1 MERVEMKIQLSQ
13 IKASPNPIRKTWD
26 EEGMNN
32 LKWSL
37 MEQGQV
43 EPVGV
48 HKNHDG
54 YVLVWGHRRTEAARR
69 AGWNEIE
76 AVVVPENEID
86 NLIQAGIENL
96 AGEDMTVD
104 EKAEWAFRLTEM
116 GLSQSEISRLSS
128 IPNQTIS
135 NWIIY
140 YNQKNNKVSPGRNYS
155 QDEGFRKTIEIA
167 RVTKNDP
174 ETNKKLIDKVENE
187 KLTQETTYELAK
199 AYKHA
204 PTPEI
209 KKAVIETPITKHDTQ
224 EKILQRA
231 TEAVRQQGVAF
242 SWYHDIR
249 VSNMLD
255 AHRAIQIGI
264 ETLKIAK
271 KEVNAARL
279 ILKQERDYLLTY
291 VKRIDEILGEQN
303 G

>member
-1 MERVEMKIQLSQ
+1 MKIELSQ

-43 EPVGV
+43 EPIGI

-69 AGWNEIE
+69 AGWDEIE
-76 AVVVPENEID
+76 AVVVEENDID

-96 AGEDMTVD
+96 AGEDMTIK
-104 EKAEWAFRLTEM
+104 EKAEWAFRLIEM
-116 GLSQSEISRLSS
+116 GLSQSEISRRSS
-128 IPNQTIS
+128 VPQNTIS
-135 NWIIY
+135 GWLIYKREKENGIITGDKTRSDDEQY
-140 YNQKNNKVSPGRNYS
+140 KKVVEVASVLGDDIKSKNTVLQKASSENLNR
-155 QDEGFRKTIEIA
+155 DLTKTVA
-167 RVTKNDP
+167 
-174 ETNKKLIDKVENE
+174 
-187 KLTQETTYELAK
+187 Q

-209 KKAVIETPITKHDTQ
+209 KQAVIDMPITKQDTQ

-249 VSNMLD
+249 ISNMLD
-255 AHRAIQIGI
+255 AHRAINIGI

-271 KEVNAARL
+271 KEVDAARL
-279 ILKQERDYLLTY
+279 ILKQEKNYLLTY
-291 VKRIDEILGEQN
+291 VDRINQILGESN
-303 G
+303 E